1 MALELR
7 LAGAARPYAAAGAR
21 HLVAEPLEA
30 RNLVAVLRELYLELR
45 LRRVRALLENLH
57 YHEGPVPD
65 LQARELL
72 QIALLR
78 RRYEVVDDEVRAF
91 VRLGVLAYLLRL
103 ARADERGWVRRAALL
118 YHARRDGDVYVL
130 EQKHELVERALRVV
144 SVAERGY
151 YRLRLLGAQVAR
163 GAPLAAQ
170 RFSCASISFASEAIA
185 STTSAALISVLSSMT
200 QPCAGRSG
208 AISRVMS

>member
-1 MALELR
+1 MAFELR
-7 LAGAARPYAAAGAR
+7 LAGAARPYAAARAR
-21 HLVAEPLEA
+21 HLMSEPLEA
-30 RNLVAVLRELYLELR
+30 RNFITVLRQLYLELR
-45 LRRVRALLENLH
+45 LRRVRALFENLH

-65 LQARELL
+65 LKARELL

-91 VRLGVLAYLLRL
+91 VRFGVLAYLLRL

>member
-1 MALELR
+1 MAFELR
-7 LAGAARPYAAAGAR
+7 LARAASAYAAAGAR
-21 HLVAEPLEA
+21 HLVAEPLQA
-30 RNLVAVLRELYLELR
+30 RNLVAVLSELNLELR
-45 LRRVRALLENLH
+45 LRGVRALLENLH

-65 LQARELL
+65 LH
-72 QIALLR
+72 
-78 RRYEVVDDEVRAF
+78 DEVRAF

-103 ARADERGWVRRAALL
+103 ARPDERGWVGRAALL
-118 YHARRDGDVYVL
+118 YHARRDWDVYVL
-130 EQKHELVERALRVV
+130 QQKHELVERALRVV
-144 SVAERGY
+144 SVTERGY